1 MIWVPDQQGPKQ
13 VSTGTQITAVYSK
26 LTWGP
31 IKRGPKQCTTGFP
44 ITVSPSYSAVMWVP
58 DQQGP
63 KRVSA
68 GAHIRAVYDELIW
81 DSLGTCSELM
91 SFPYTQSLAVARR
104 QGALKKCAHDSPR
117 SDLDRGE
124 SRAHIFRE
132 PCQDVFFFCQD
143 PAKHTVVEYGSR
155 NSLAAP
161 FSLAMLFFTGYSVQR
176 KLESVCTE

>member
-1 MIWVPDQQGPKQ
+1 MYSELIWGPVEQGPKQCTTGLQIIAVPLYPAVIWVPDQQGPKQ

-91 SFPYTQSLAVARR
+91 SSPYTRSLAVARR

-117 SDLDRGE
+117 SGV
-124 SRAHIFRE
+124 AFGGGGN
-132 PCQDVFFFCQD
+132 
-143 PAKHTVVEYGSR
+143 Y
-155 NSLAAP
+155 
-161 FSLAMLFFTGYSVQR
+161 
-176 KLESVCTE
+176 

>member
-1 MIWVPDQQGPKQ
+1 MYSELIWGPVEQGPKQCTTGLQIIAVPLYPAVIWVPDQQGPKQ
-13 VSTGTQITAVYSK
+13 VSTGTQITAVYNK

-81 DSLGTCSELM
+81 DSLGTCSELV
-91 SFPYTQSLAVARR
+91 SFIPLHSVISCSAKARR
-104 QGALKKCAHDSPR
+104 TEKVCARLSP
-117 SDLDRGE
+117 
-124 SRAHIFRE
+124 
-132 PCQDVFFFCQD
+132 V
-143 PAKHTVVEYGSR
+143 
-155 NSLAAP
+155 
-161 FSLAMLFFTGYSVQR
+161 
-176 KLESVCTE
+176 

>member
-1 MIWVPDQQGPKQ
+1 MIWDLVEQGPKQCTTGLQIIAVPLYPAVIWVPDQQGPKQ
-13 VSTGTQITAVYSK
+13 VSTGIQITAVYDK

-104 QGALKKCAHDSPR
+104 QGALKKCAHDSPW
-117 SDLDRGE
+117 SDSDRGA
-124 SRAHIFRE
+124 SCTHFCRA
-132 PCQDVFFFCQD
+132 PCLRATAND
-143 PAKHTVVEYGSR
+143 
-155 NSLAAP
+155 
-161 FSLAMLFFTGYSVQR
+161 
-176 KLESVCTE
+176 